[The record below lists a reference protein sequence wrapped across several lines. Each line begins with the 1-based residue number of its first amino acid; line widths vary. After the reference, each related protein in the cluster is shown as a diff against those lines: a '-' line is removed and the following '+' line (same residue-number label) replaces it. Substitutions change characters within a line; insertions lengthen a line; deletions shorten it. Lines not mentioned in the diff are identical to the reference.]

1 MIAATIDAQS
11 GELRFARLSGQTSEA
26 VAFCRALPGPARV
39 AYEAGPTGFGL
50 ARELTAMGVGCVV
63 AAPGKIPRA
72 PQDRVK
78 TDRRD
83 AERLARLLMAGE
95 LHPVR
100 VPASDEE
107 ALRDL
112 VRARED
118 LRGDLM
124 RMRHRVGKL
133 LLRHDVR
140 WAGNNWTQGHR
151 QWLAAVALPEPVAQ
165 IVLEDSLGAIDAL
178 LVRRDSLER
187 QMTALIPGS
196 PWAEEV
202 ARLRCLRG
210 IDTLTGL
217 GLCAEIGDFDRFR
230 RPGQLMSYLGMVPS
244 ENSTG
249 DKRRLGSITK
259 SGSQH
264 ARRLLVEAAWH
275 YRKPPR
281 RRARAR
287 APPRRPVAGGDRD
300 QLAGATAALP
310 DLAAPR
316 RPARQAPHDR
326 RCRGRPRAGR
336 LLLGGHHR
344 RLNPANSTTL
354 VEEAAGRPH
363 FAPAHPRFSYE
374 QPHGATL
381 GSRPR
386 ALRRNP
392 VLRPP
397 GSANISLTARR
408 ATRAARR
415 PLDQQKT
422 RRSGPF
428 VLHA

>member
-1 MIAATIDAQS
+1 MAQVRSWAGLDVHAAKVIAATIDGES
-11 GELRFARLSGQTSEA
+11 GELRFARLSGQTSEVA
-26 VAFCRALPGPARV
+26 AFCRALPGPARV

-50 ARELTAMGVGCVV
+50 ARELAGMGVGCVV
-63 AAPGKIPRA
+63 AAPGKIPQA

-100 VPASDEE
+100 VPATDEE

-140 WAGNNWTQGHR
+140 WAGNNWTQAHR
-151 QWLAAVALPEPVAQ
+151 QWLAAVTLGEPVAQ

-187 QMTALIPGS
+187 QMTALIAGS
-196 PWAEEV
+196 PWADEV

-210 IDTLTGL
+210 IDTLSAL

-244 ENSTG
+244 EHSTG

-275 YRKPPR
+275 YRKAPR
-281 RRARAR
+281 VGRELARRQDGQPQR
-287 APPRRPVAGGDRD
+287 VDRD
-300 QLAGATAALP
+300 QLASPATPAS

-316 RPARQAPHDR
+316 RPARQAAHDR
-326 RCRGRPRAGR
+326 RGRGRPGAGR
-336 LLLGGHHR
+336 VLLGGHHR
-344 RLNPANSTTL
+344 RLTPANSTTL
-354 VEEAAGRPH
+354 VEEAAGT
-363 FAPAHPRFSYE
+363 AP
-374 QPHGATL
+374 L
-381 GSRPR
+381 R
-386 ALRRNP
+386 A
-392 VLRPP
+392 
-397 GSANISLTARR
+397 SASAIQL
-408 ATRAARR
+408 
-415 PLDQQKT
+415 
-422 RRSGPF
+422 
-428 VLHA
+428 